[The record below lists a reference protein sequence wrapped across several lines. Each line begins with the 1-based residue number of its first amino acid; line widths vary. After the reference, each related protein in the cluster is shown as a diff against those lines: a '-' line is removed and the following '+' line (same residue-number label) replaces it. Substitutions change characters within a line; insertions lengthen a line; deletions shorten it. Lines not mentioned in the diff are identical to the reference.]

1 MKQTTVIITAPKRER
16 RIFPGRPN
24 GQAEVLFEPIAE
36 RVAALCREAG
46 ISRVALLAEEDLE
59 LPEAEK
65 LSAGALSNWL
75 RALPGEVFILPT
87 ELALIRPETVRRSL
101 ELYRQEKKACV
112 WIGESPGLACWA
124 DPAQLAAGLDTGSPA
139 ELEQA
144 AQRIEGGVSM
154 APVHPGELS
163 WIDSPSALLFANETA
178 KGFEIARLLEKGVF
192 FLGLDGVFIS
202 RDAEI
207 EAGTTILPGTIL
219 KKGVRIGANC
229 VIGPNTLLEQTEVG
243 NSSRINASQSYQSW
257 IGNGVSIGPF
267 CHIRPNSRILDGVH
281 IGDFVEV
288 KNSVVGEET
297 HISHLTYV
305 GDSDVGKGVNFGC
318 GCVTVNYNGQEK
330 NRCRIGDHAF
340 IGCNTNLVA
349 PVTIGDYGYTAA
361 GSTITDDLPEGSMG
375 IARARQVNKPGWNKG
390 GRRLKKK

>member
-36 RVAALCREAG
+36 RAAALCREAG
-46 ISRVALLAEEDLE
+46 ISRIALLAEEDLE

>member
-1 MKQTTVIITAPKRER
+1 MKQTTVIITAPKREHR
-16 RIFPGRPN
+16 VFPGRPN

-36 RVAALCREAG
+36 RAAALCREAG
-46 ISRVALLAEEDLE
+46 IGRTALLAEEDLE
-59 LPEAEK
+59 LPGAEK
-65 LSAGALSNWL
+65 LSAEALSNWL
-75 RALPGEVFILPT
+75 RMLPGEVFILPT
-87 ELALIRPETVRRSL
+87 ELALIQPETVRRSL

-112 WIGESPGLACWA
+112 WIGEGPGPACWA
-124 DPAQLAAGLDTGSPA
+124 DPVRLAADLETGSPA

-144 AQRIEGGVSM
+144 AQRMEGGISM
-154 APVHPGELS
+154 SPVHPGELS

-178 KGFEIARLLEKGVF
+178 KGFKIARLLEKGVL

-219 KKGVRIGANC
+219 KRGVRIGANC

-375 IARARQVNKPGWNKG
+375 IARARQVNKPGWNEG

>member
-36 RVAALCREAG
+36 RAAALCREAG

-59 LPEAEK
+59 LPGAEK

>member
-16 RIFPGRPN
+16 RVFPGRPN

-36 RVAALCREAG
+36 RAAALCREAG
-46 ISRVALLAEEDLE
+46 ISRIALLAEEDLE